1 MAQAYV
7 DDNETIYLLDSI
19 ESTGLS
25 GGNQTSLLTSLATAP
40 LDTLMPGQSTVFV
53 NRLTFKLS
61 AWLDPDGT
69 DFNETYFECCAGIVP
84 SGQYVASNAPA
95 QLSDYQTIK
104 GWPLKGCYGNT
115 SWLLSRDNDMA
126 SSAWQRYGSNVSWQ
140 KTFKPRNSLLIS
152 RMQEIN
158 FTVRNKKS
166 NGSDCKVLL
175 TLEAQL
181 KRGD

>member
-25 GGNQTSLLTSLATAP
+25 GGNQVSLLSSMMTAP
-40 LDTLMPGQSTVFV
+40 LDTLISGQSTVFI
-53 NRLTFKLS
+53 NSLKFKLT
-61 AWLDPDGT
+61 AMMDPDGT
-69 DFNETYFECCAGIVP
+69 DFNRTYFECCAGIVP
-84 SGQYVASNAPA
+84 SGKYVASNAPA
-95 QLSDYQTIK
+95 QLSDYQEIK
-104 GWPLKGCYGNT
+104 GWPLKGCFGNT
-115 SWLLSRDNDMA
+115 SWILGRDDDM
-126 SSAWQRYGSNVSWQ
+126 SSSNWQRVGSTTSWT
-140 KTFKPRNSLLIS
+140 KTFRPRKALLIS

-166 NGSDCKVLL
+166 NGSDCNVVL
-175 TLEAQL
+175 TLEAQF